1 MSITCFLSIRS
12 RDASKWKRENVN
24 TGPDRTTCEISSRR
38 HSSWK
43 NTTKMCHRIFHSPV
57 SLGENRVRKFV
68 KYTRHAEVSI
78 IDRRS
83 FYVWKEVENVKW
95 NLFTGRFV
103 SEKNKFVDTPVSLKV
118 ERNHK
123 QENFIPHFQ
132 FIFARAT
139 TSGRL
144 FGSSLSEISHVP
156 VYLINFQTR
165 FPAELSREE
174 KFLRYIFP
182 PVFPQ
187 GITPCQLLRYSI
199 DFICNLWIIH
209 QVRMGFLLDLFYFCF
224 HQVYLREF
232 RRSLLLPILSSI
244 LEVPHIALTIY
255 RVWQEM
261 WGFLWHLKS
270 MEEIPVDMCSI
281 CLRLWDTTTFV
292 NLYDN

>member
-1 MSITCFLSIRS
+1 MFPIDKVTRRFEMETWERKY
-12 RDASKWKRENVN
+12 RA
-24 TGPDRTTCEISSRR
+24 GRTTCEISSRR

-182 PVFPQ
+182 PCFSTRNHAVPTF
-187 GITPCQLLRYSI
+187 T
-199 DFICNLWIIH
+199 
-209 QVRMGFLLDLFYFCF
+209 LFDRFY
-224 HQVYLREF
+224 
-232 RRSLLLPILSSI
+232 
-244 LEVPHIALTIY
+244 
-255 RVWQEM
+255 M
-261 WGFLWHLKS
+261 
-270 MEEIPVDMCSI
+270 
-281 CLRLWDTTTFV
+281 
-292 NLYDN
+292 